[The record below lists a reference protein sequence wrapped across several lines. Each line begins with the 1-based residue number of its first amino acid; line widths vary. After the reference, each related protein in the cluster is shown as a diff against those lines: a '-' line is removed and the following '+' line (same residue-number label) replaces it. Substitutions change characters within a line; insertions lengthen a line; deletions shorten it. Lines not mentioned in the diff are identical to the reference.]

1 MLFIQP
7 PTMNNYSSIKLDFEV
22 QYDLVYNLMKG
33 LSASQSNILI
43 NCVDGETVAA
53 NKRYLGVFSS
63 LLRNICMELPEQ
75 DQVSVYVSYK
85 KIHVDM
91 MMEYLNTGELRSH
104 EVGSLTEVISLM
116 QCLGVD
122 QQDTEI
128 IEPLR
133 QMDEL
138 QEIVSISQDKTNFD
152 TLEEKIL
159 DITETE
165 ISDREEESIQIPIET
180 NSTKFR
186 CQHVKC
192 EKVFKNKQAL
202 KQHSIVHSNAR
213 PFECKECGLCFGT
226 KGILSNHMG
235 IHNPTKCDYCPKK
248 FAQKSWLKS
257 HIKYYHLNQK

>member
-1 MLFIQP
+1 
-7 PTMNNYSSIKLDFEV
+7 MNNYSSVKLDFDL
-22 QYDLVYNLMKG
+22 QYDFVYNLMNG
-33 LSASQSNILI
+33 LRASQPNILI

-63 LLRNICMELPEQ
+63 LLRNICMEFPEQ

-91 MMEYLNTGELRSH
+91 MMEYLKTGELRSH

-116 QCLGVD
+116 QCLGVG

-133 QMDEL
+133 QRDEL
-138 QEIVSISQDKTNFD
+138 QEIVSISQDKTEFNILKEQLLD
-152 TLEEKIL
+152 KL
-159 DITETE
+159 DIIETE
-165 ISDREEESIQIPIET
+165 DKISGREEESNLIPLQT
-180 NSTKFR
+180 NSYKFI

-202 KQHSIVHSNAR
+202 KQHSIVHSSAR